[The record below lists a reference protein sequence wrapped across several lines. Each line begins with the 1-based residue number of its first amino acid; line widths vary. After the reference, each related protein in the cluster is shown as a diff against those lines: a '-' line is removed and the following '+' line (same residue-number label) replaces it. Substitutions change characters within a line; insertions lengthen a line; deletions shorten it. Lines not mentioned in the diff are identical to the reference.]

1 MVFKITRLSNL
12 GFSFGGYAKKMI
24 WDVSQSQQPITIWQF
39 SGITV
44 RECRNMLAVLIQNAS
59 VGMANSSDDAMMLLN
74 IPFLMN
80 HVIIDPLALNLIDI
94 CLYNTLKKDIM

>member
-1 MVFKITRLSNL
+1 
-12 GFSFGGYAKKMI
+12 MI

-39 SGITV
+39 SEITV

-59 VGMANSSDDAMMLLN
+59 VGMATSSDDAKMLN
-74 IPFLMN
+74 IPFPMN

-94 CLYNTLKKDIM
+94 CLDNMLKKDIM